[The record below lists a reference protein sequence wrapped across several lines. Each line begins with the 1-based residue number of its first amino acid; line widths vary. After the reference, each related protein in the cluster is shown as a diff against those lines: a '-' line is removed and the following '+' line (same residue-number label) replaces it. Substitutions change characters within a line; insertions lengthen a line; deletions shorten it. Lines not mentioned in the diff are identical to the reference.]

1 MKIALITP
9 AAAHQRTGNRK
20 TAQRWA
26 QFLRQAGHDVTI
38 QVVWD
43 QQSADLMI
51 ALHARRSHAS
61 IEAFGAR
68 HPDRALIV
76 VLTGTDLYRDIRS
89 DPRAKDSLERATD
102 LVVLQE
108 RGLDEL
114 SSGLCNKAHVI
125 YQSASTRVHPSPSK
139 TRFEVCVIGH
149 LRDEKDPFRAA
160 WASQQLP
167 AASRLRVSHI
177 GAALQEGTDLQAR
190 ALEHTCPRYRWLGEL
205 PHWAALRRLS
215 HAQLLVVSSVME
227 GGANVICEAV
237 TLDVPVIASRVPG
250 NVGML
255 GRQYEGYYDW
265 GDTQQLAVLL
275 HRAETDPRFLA
286 RLRSQCARRKPMFSP
301 ERERSSVARLVVEA
315 AGRCLKCSTGARV
328 PRTPAEPAA

>member
-26 QFLRQAGHDVTI
+26 QFLRQAGHQVTI

-43 QQSADLMI
+43 QQPADLMI

-61 IEAFGAR
+61 IAAFGAR
-68 HPDRALIV
+68 HPDLALIV
-76 VLTGTDLYRDIRS
+76 VLTGTDLYRDIRN
-89 DPRAKDSLERATD
+89 DPQAKDSLHRASD

-108 RGLDEL
+108 RGLAEL
-114 SSGLCNKAHVI
+114 SPGLRGKAHVI
-125 YQSASTRVHPSPSK
+125 YQSASTRLRPSPRK

-160 WASQQLP
+160 WAAQQLP
-167 AASRLRVSHI
+167 ATSHLRVAHM
-177 GAALQEGTDLQAR
+177 GAALQEGMDLQAR
-190 ALEHTCPRYRWLGEL
+190 ALEQTCPRYRWLGEL

-215 HAQLLVVSSVME
+215 HAQALVVSSAME

-237 TLDVPVIASRVPG
+237 TLGVPVIASRVPG

-255 GRQYEGYYDW
+255 GRHYAGYYEW
-265 GDTQQLAVLL
+265 GNTPQLALLL
-275 HRAETDPRFLA
+275 HRAETDPAFLA
-286 RLRSQCARRKPMFSP
+286 RLRSQCARRKPLFLAA
-301 ERERSSVARLVVEA
+301 RERSSVVQLVVDA
-315 AGRCLKCSTGARV
+315 SARCLKCATGARV
-328 PRTPAEPAA
+328 PRTPAEPAV